1 MKGEKQSDTLSVNVG
16 PMRLRNPTML
26 ASGILGISQDI
37 FERLYDNNIGAIVT
51 KSISVDPMKGYANP
65 TIVPLG
71 NKTYLNAVGL
81 SNPGVYAFS
90 HEIMRNKF
98 VPILVSLVG
107 SSEKDFPK
115 MISFL
120 DSLNIIGYEIN
131 LSCPHV
137 SKMGMEIGD
146 DPEMVSLIIR
156 TIKRHTRKPI
166 SVKIGIGSM
175 DVVEIARVAV
185 ESGADMI
192 TAINTVRAM
201 KIDVQSMI
209 PVLSNR
215 IGGLSG
221 KAIKPIG
228 IRCVYEISKVLNVP
242 VIGCGGVSSWED
254 VVEYMIAGAS
264 AVQIGSI
271 LGNSDDTFFNR
282 ITSGLK
288 RYLVRKGIK
297 NIGEIVGLAHR
308 Y

>member
-1 MKGEKQSDTLSVNVG
+1 MKGEKQNDTLSVNVG
-16 PMRLRNPTML
+16 PMRLRNPTIL

-37 FERLYDNNIGAIVT
+37 FERLYNNNIGAIVT

-98 VPILVSLVG
+98 VPIVVSLVG

-120 DSLNIIGYEIN
+120 DSLNVIGYEIN

-209 PVLSNR
+209 PVLSNL

-288 RYLVRKGIK
+288 RYLARKGIK
-297 NIGEIVGLAHR
+297 NIGEIIGLAHR

>member
-1 MKGEKQSDTLSVNVG
+1 
-16 PMRLRNPTML
+16 
-26 ASGILGISQDI
+26 
-37 FERLYDNNIGAIVT
+37 
-51 KSISVDPMKGYANP
+51 
-65 TIVPLG
+65 
-71 NKTYLNAVGL
+71 
-81 SNPGVYAFS
+81 
-90 HEIMRNKF
+90 MRNKF

-120 DSLNIIGYEIN
+120 DSLNVIGYEIN

-209 PVLSNR
+209 PVLSNL

-288 RYLVRKGIK
+288 RYLARKGIK

>member
-1 MKGEKQSDTLSVNVG
+1 
-16 PMRLRNPTML
+16 
-26 ASGILGISQDI
+26 
-37 FERLYDNNIGAIVT
+37 
-51 KSISVDPMKGYANP
+51 
-65 TIVPLG
+65 
-71 NKTYLNAVGL
+71 VGL
-81 SNPGVYAFS
+81 SNPGVNAFS
-90 HEIMRNKF
+90 QEIFRNKF

-146 DPEMVSLIIR
+146 DPEMVSLIVK
-156 TIKRHTRKPI
+156 TIKSQTHKPI
-166 SVKIGIGSM
+166 SVKIGIGSI
-175 DVVEIARVAV
+175 DVVEIARVAI

-228 IRCVYEISKVLNVP
+228 IRCVYEISKILNVP

-254 VVEYMIAGAS
+254 IVEYMIAGAS

-271 LGNSDDTFFNR
+271 LSNSDDSFFNR
-282 ITSGLK
+282 ITNGLK

-297 NIGEIVGLAHR
+297 NIGEIVGLAQR

>member
-1 MKGEKQSDTLSVNVG
+1 
-16 PMRLRNPTML
+16 
-26 ASGILGISQDI
+26 
-37 FERLYDNNIGAIVT
+37 
-51 KSISVDPMKGYANP
+51 MKGYANP

-90 HEIMRNKF
+90 REIMRNKF

-120 DSLNIIGYEIN
+120 DSLNVIGYEIN

-209 PVLSNR
+209 PVLSNL

>member
-1 MKGEKQSDTLSVNVG
+1 
-16 PMRLRNPTML
+16 
-26 ASGILGISQDI
+26 
-37 FERLYDNNIGAIVT
+37 
-51 KSISVDPMKGYANP
+51 
-65 TIVPLG
+65 
-71 NKTYLNAVGL
+71 
-81 SNPGVYAFS
+81 
-90 HEIMRNKF
+90 
-98 VPILVSLVG
+98 
-107 SSEKDFPK
+107 
-115 MISFL
+115 
-120 DSLNIIGYEIN
+120 
-131 LSCPHV
+131 
-137 SKMGMEIGD
+137 MGMEIGD

-156 TIKRHTRKPI
+156 TIKRHTHKPI

-201 KIDVQSMI
+201 KIDVQSML

-228 IRCVYEISKVLNVP
+228 IRCVYEISKVLKIP